1 MSIKKENETIFKNYQ
16 NQRWS
21 FQKYDDLQLD
31 KHIICNKNE
40 NVFIDIPDNTIR
52 MDSKELY
59 YQMGRLYFGVGQ
71 KNKLRDVLDN
81 LLLREDISIKDRLDY
96 GQSYLV
102 ELDEPDIAKNIY
114 ETLYNSFN
122 NTERIVQTRGLESAG
137 LSSKSWRQW
146 QNNYS
151 NIVSHLVIAYQKLD
165 MNVEAETVLTG
176 WLERNP
182 SDRQAKKLLD
192 ELKGN
197 SP

>member
-1 MSIKKENETIFKNYQ
+1 MQLAVHHFMDYQ
-16 NQRWS
+16 KLAKD
-21 FQKYDDLQLD
+21 QKDDEKGKSLKAKVLLVLD
-31 KHIICNKNE
+31 EMNE
-40 NVFIDIPDNTIR
+40 NIPENTIR

-59 YQMGRLYFGVGQ
+59 YQMGRLYYGVGQ
-71 KNKLRDVLDN
+71 EDKLRNVLDN
-81 LLLREDISIKDRLDY
+81 LLQRDDLSIKDRLDY

-102 ELDEPDIAKNIY
+102 ELDEPDIAKSIY

-151 NIVSHLVIAYQKLD
+151 NIVSHLVIAYQKLE
-165 MNVEAETVLTG
+165 MNTEAEAVLTG

-192 ELKGN
+192 ELKGA

>member
-1 MSIKKENETIFKNYQ
+1 
-16 NQRWS
+16 
-21 FQKYDDLQLD
+21 
-31 KHIICNKNE
+31 
-40 NVFIDIPDNTIR
+40 

-59 YQMGRLYFGVGQ
+59 YQMGRLYYGVGQ
-71 KNKLRDVLDN
+71 DDKLRDVLDN

-102 ELDEPDIAKNIY
+102 ELNEPENAKNIY
-114 ETLYNSFN
+114 ESLYNSFN

-137 LSSKSWRQW
+137 LSSKSWKQW

-151 NIVSHLVIAYQKLD
+151 NIVSHLVIAYQKLE
-165 MNVEAETVLTG
+165 MNTEAETVLTS

-192 ELKGN
+192 ELKGT

>member
-1 MSIKKENETIFKNYQ
+1 M
-16 NQRWS
+16 
-21 FQKYDDLQLD
+21 
-31 KHIICNKNE
+31 NE
-40 NVFIDIPDNTIR
+40 NIPENTIR

-59 YQMGRLYFGVGQ
+59 YQMGRLYYGVGQ
-71 KNKLRDVLDN
+71 EDKLRNVLDN
-81 LLLREDISIKDRLDY
+81 LLQRDDLSIKDRLDY

-102 ELDEPDIAKNIY
+102 ELDEPDIAKSIY
-114 ETLYNSFN
+114 ETLYNSYN

-151 NIVSHLVIAYQKLD
+151 NIVSHLVIAYQKLE
-165 MNVEAETVLTG
+165 MNTEAEAVLTG

-192 ELKGN
+192 ELKGA

>member
-1 MSIKKENETIFKNYQ
+1 M
-16 NQRWS
+16 QR
-21 FQKYDDLQLD
+21 DDL
-31 KHIICNKNE
+31 
-40 NVFIDIPDNTIR
+40 
-52 MDSKELY
+52 
-59 YQMGRLYFGVGQ
+59 
-71 KNKLRDVLDN
+71 
-81 LLLREDISIKDRLDY
+81 SIKDRLDY

-102 ELDEPDIAKNIY
+102 ELDEPDIAKSIY

-151 NIVSHLVIAYQKLD
+151 NIVSHLVIAYQKLE
-165 MNVEAETVLTG
+165 MNTEAEAVLTG

-192 ELKGN
+192 ELKGA